1 VLDGAHNP
9 SGAHALA
16 ASLRDV
22 FGETPITLVLG
33 VSADKDA
40 AAILAALAPAAT
52 RIVLTR
58 AAHPR
63 AADPDTLPPV
73 GEVTHS
79 SAEALEVA
87 TRDARTPIVCVAGS
101 LFLVGEV
108 LARLGGGGD
117 NPCPVEKQADSIEP
131 LFS

>member
-1 VLDGAHNP
+1 MLDGAHNP
-9 SGAHALA
+9 SGARALA
-16 ASLRDV
+16 TSLRDV

-33 VSADKDA
+33 VSADKDS
-40 AAILAALAPAAT
+40 AAILAALAPVAT

-63 AADPDTLPPV
+63 AADPQSLPAV
-73 GEVTHS
+73 GQVTHS
-79 SAEALEVA
+79 SAEALDVA
-87 TRDARTPIVCVAGS
+87 MRDARTPIVCVAGS

-108 LARLGGGGD
+108 LAHLGGGGD
-117 NPCPVEKQADSIEP
+117 NPCPVEKRAGSIGP